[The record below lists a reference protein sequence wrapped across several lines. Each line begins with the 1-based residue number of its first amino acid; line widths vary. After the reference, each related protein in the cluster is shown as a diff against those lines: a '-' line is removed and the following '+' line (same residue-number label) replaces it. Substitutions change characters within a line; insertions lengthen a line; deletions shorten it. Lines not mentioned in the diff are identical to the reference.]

1 MIPIQI
7 LFYFFNFLGKL
18 LVVATS
24 QLENFVFSIWYST
37 FTIYLYP
44 AEKNIEYLQ

>member
-18 LVVATS
+18 LVVATI
-24 QLENFVFSIWYST
+24 LYFVFHFYL
-37 FTIYLYP
+37 LYP
-44 AEKNIEYLQ
+44 AEKDIEYAMWK

>member
-24 QLENFVFSIWYST
+24 QLENSVFWISLS
-37 FTIYLYP
+37 LLDP
-44 AEKNIEYLQ
+44 AEKDIEYAMWK